1 MGNRND
7 CHYRNISNV
16 LDVRKTSQILAGDRE
31 DGLSGLLDLA
41 VDTGN
46 DHEDNHGK
54 ERSEKGGEGILRAT
68 VLGDTHDL
76 GNGPADE
83 IHPGHGGGE
92 GETTNDRVEGLGLEL
107 LGDDID
113 GLEGLGNG
121 GHCI

>member
-1 MGNRND
+1 MGNRD
-7 CHYRNISNV
+7 DRHYRNISNV
-16 LDVRKTSQILAGDRE
+16 LDVRKTTQILAGDRE

-41 VDTGN
+41 VDAGN

-54 ERSEKGGEGILRAT
+54 EGGEKGGEGILRAT
-68 VLGDTHDL
+68 VLGDAHDL
-76 GNGPADE
+76 GNSPADE
-83 IHPGHGGGE
+83 IHPGHGSGE
-92 GETTNDRVEGLGLEL
+92 GETTNDGVEGLGLEL